1 MFGLLRVVRGIC
13 GFVFA
18 LQAFHVME
26 AVAWLLKQGGPSP
39 GMGSVLAVLTIK
51 IIAMIVTGF
60 LFLWLRRLINR
71 LHVKKKG
78 TPHPALAER
87 KWAL

>member
-1 MFGLLRVVRGIC
+1 MFVLLRVVRGIC

-18 LQAFHVME
+18 LQAIHVVE

-39 GMGSVLAVLTIK
+39 GVGSVLAVVTIK
-51 IIAMIVTGF
+51 IIVIVIAGL
-60 LFLWLRRLINR
+60 LFFWLRRIINR
-71 LHVKKKG
+71 LHVKKRE
-78 TPHPALAER
+78 PHPVLAEK